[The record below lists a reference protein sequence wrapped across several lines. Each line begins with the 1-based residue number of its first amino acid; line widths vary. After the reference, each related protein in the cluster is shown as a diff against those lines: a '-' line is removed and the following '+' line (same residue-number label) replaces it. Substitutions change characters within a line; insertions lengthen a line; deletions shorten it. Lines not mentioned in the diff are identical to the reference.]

1 MWRILKMNK
10 NLGYYIRDFL
20 NNYLQLVRNFSQNT
34 IMSYRDT
41 IKLFLIFN
49 RDINHLKIE
58 NINLESLN
66 KDNILNFLNWL
77 ENKRNCS
84 INTRNQRLACL
95 KSFCKFI
102 FENDSLSIEY
112 LQNIFDIPFKR
123 YAKKEIEFLT
133 KSEMTNLLRKPNIA
147 SKQGKKSLMIITL
160 LYDAGLRISELINL
174 KVENIDLTNDIARIK
189 VKQSKNNKSRQIPI
203 TENTKKMLKEFIKEK
218 QPNDYLIVS
227 NRNDKYTPN
236 GIRRIIKK
244 YTQDLN
250 ISVTPHTFRHTKAS
264 HLVET
269 NVPIIYIRDFL
280 GHASI
285 ETTMNYAKI
294 NSKIKNETI
303 INHGIKLENNITFN
317 LKDEELLEWL
327 ENL

>member
-1 MWRILKMNK
+1 MNK

-112 LQNIFDIPFKR
+112 LQNVFDIPFKR
-123 YAKKEIEFLT
+123 YTKKEIEFLT

-174 KVENIDLTNDIARIK
+174 KIENIDLTNDIAKIK
-189 VKQSKNNKSRQIPI
+189 VVHSKNNKSRQIPI
-203 TENTKKMLKEFIKEK
+203 TENTKKMLKQFINNR
-218 QPNDYLIVS
+218 QPKDYLIVS

-236 GIRRIIKK
+236 GIRKIIKK
-244 YTQDLN
+244 YTKDLN
-250 ISVTPHTFRHTKAS
+250 IHVTPHTFRHTKAS

-303 INHGIKLENNITFN
+303 INHGIKLENNIAFN

>member
-1 MWRILKMNK
+1 MNK

-66 KDNILNFLNWL
+66 KNNILNFLNWL

-112 LQNIFDIPFKR
+112 LQNVFDIPFKR
-123 YAKKEIEFLT
+123 YTKKEIEFLT

-174 KVENIDLTNDIARIK
+174 KIENIDLTNDIAKIK
-189 VKQSKNNKSRQIPI
+189 VVHSKNNKSRQIPI
-203 TENTKKMLKEFIKEK
+203 TENTKKMLKQFINNR
-218 QPNDYLIVS
+218 QPKDYLIVS

-236 GIRRIIKK
+236 GIRKIIKK
-244 YTQDLN
+244 YTKDLN
-250 ISVTPHTFRHTKAS
+250 IHVTPHTFRHTKAS

-303 INHGIKLENNITFN
+303 INHGIKLENNIAFN